1 MSILRIAPLGGLIA
15 LTLTGCGE
23 DKGRAENSGAA
34 TGAAQV
40 RVKIERVWNDVY
52 DASRA
57 GDGKRVCSHAT
68 PRYARRLVI
77 AAGGDTCA
85 EAARNAGR
93 IIKDAVPVGASPK
106 YSSFSTRGDRATI
119 HVTLPTQD
127 GSLRNTVRFRLV
139 DGEWRVDRDSGV
151 DAA

>member
-1 MSILRIAPLGGLIA
+1 MSISRLAPLVGLIA

-23 DKGRAENSGAA
+23 DKGRTQDSAAA

-40 RVKIERVWNDVY
+40 RLEIERVWNDVY

-68 PRYARRLVI
+68 PRYARRLVA

-85 EAARNAGR
+85 AAARNAGR
-93 IIKDAVPVGASPK
+93 IVKDAVPVGAAPK
-106 YSSFSTRGDRATI
+106 YSSFSTSGDRATI
-119 HVTLPTQD
+119 RVTLPAQD
-127 GSLRNTVRFRLV
+127 GPLRNTVRFRLV
-139 DGEWRVDRDSGV
+139 DGEWRVDGDSGV
-151 DAA
+151 DAT